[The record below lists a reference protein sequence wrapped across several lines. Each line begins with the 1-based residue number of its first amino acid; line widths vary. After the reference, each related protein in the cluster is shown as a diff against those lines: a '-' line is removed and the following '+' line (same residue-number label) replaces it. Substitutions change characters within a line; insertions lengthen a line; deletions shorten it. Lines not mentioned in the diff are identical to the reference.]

1 MIGSF
6 RYKPFKNHYLL
17 TNDAGRHVF
26 LTAEHFQSFI
36 SGKMDTESETWAG
49 LKNKLFCSNE
59 SVESYLQN
67 TIDAVR
73 DNHAYLFSSTSLFI
87 FAMTNQC
94 NNRCVYCQAD
104 GCSAASM
111 MSKEVAEQAL
121 DRIYETPARNITI
134 EFQGG
139 EPFLNWETIEFIVR
153 NAKEKLPNKCV
164 NFAIV
169 SNLSL
174 LTEKMAD
181 FIAEHKISISTSLD
195 GPQRLHDLNRPQ
207 LNGQG
212 SYDAMIRGLTLLQAR
227 GLEVGAIQTTT
238 KASLPYAK
246 EIVNEYARLGFTSV
260 FLRPL
265 TRLGAASRRW
275 HEIGYAPEE
284 FLNFYQE
291 GLSAI
296 LDLNRRGTPFF
307 ESHASIFLSKILDG
321 YSPNYMELRSPCG
334 ATIGQIAFAPNGD
347 VYTCDEG
354 RMLAEMGDSAFKLG
368 NVANS
373 GYSDW
378 LDSSVC
384 KAVCSASLLETLPG
398 CCDCVYQPY
407 CGVCPIV
414 NYALE
419 GSLISSHP
427 NNDRCKVYKG
437 MLDTLFTYL
446 LEADETTLS
455 NLRNWIGN
463 P

>member
-6 RYKPFKNHYLL
+6 RYKPFRNQYLL
-17 TNDAGRHVF
+17 TNDSGRYAFLSRECFQQFIAG
-26 LTAEHFQSFI
+26 A
-36 SGKMDTESETWAG
+36 MDPESEIWAM
-49 LKNKLFCSNE
+49 LQSRLFCSKE
-59 SVESYLQN
+59 SRETYLQEA
-67 TIDAVR
+67 IEPVR
-73 DNHAYLFSSTSLFI
+73 DNHAYLFSPTSLFI
-87 FAMTNQC
+87 FAVTNQC

-104 GCSAASM
+104 GCAAASR
-111 MSKEVAEQAL
+111 MSIDTADKAI
-121 DRIYETPARNITI
+121 DRIREAPSKNLTI

-139 EPFLNWETIEFIVR
+139 EPLLNWETIKYVVKT
-153 NAKEKLPNKCV
+153 AKAKLRGKKV
-164 NFAIV
+164 NFTIV

-174 LTEKMAD
+174 LTEEMVD
-181 FIAEHKISISTSLD
+181 FIVENGISISTSLD
-195 GPQRLHDLNRPQ
+195 GPRALHDRNRPCAD
-207 LNGQG
+207 GQG
-212 SYDAMIRGLTLLQAR
+212 SYDAMLRGLAMLRAR

-246 EIVNEYARLGFTSV
+246 EIVNEYAELGFTSV

-275 HEIGYAPEE
+275 HEIGYTPEE
-284 FLNFYQE
+284 FIRFYQE
-291 GLSAI
+291 GISAI
-296 LDLNRRGTPFF
+296 LDLNRKGLHFF
-307 ESHASIFLSKILDG
+307 ESHASIFLSKMLLG

-354 RMLAEMGDSAFKLG
+354 RMLAEMGDNAFRLG

-373 GYSDW
+373 GYGDW

-419 GSLISSHP
+419 GSLISTHP
-427 NNDRCKVYKG
+427 NNDRCRVYRG
-437 MLDTLFTYL
+437 MLDILFTYL
-446 LEADETTLS
+446 LEADEATLQH
-455 NLRNWIGN
+455 LHNWVGN
-463 P
+463 N

>member
-6 RYKPFKNHYLL
+6 RYKPFKDHFLL
-17 TNDAGRHVF
+17 TNDAGRYAF
-26 LTAEHFQSFI
+26 LSKECFQQFV
-36 SGKMDTESETWAG
+36 SGGMDSESETWAM
-49 LKNKLFCSNE
+49 LEKRLFCSNE
-59 SVESYLQN
+59 SRETYLQDAIN
-67 TIDAVR
+67 AVR
-73 DNHAYLFSSTSLFI
+73 DNRAYLFSPTSLFI
-87 FAMTNQC
+87 FAITNQC

-104 GCSAASM
+104 GCATASR
-111 MSKEVAEQAL
+111 MSVETAGKAI
-121 DRIYETPARNITI
+121 DRMCEAPSRNLTI

-139 EPFLNWETIEFIVR
+139 EPLLNWETIKYVVTT
-153 NAKEKLPNKCV
+153 AKEKLRDKKV
-164 NFAIV
+164 DFTIV

-174 LTEKMAD
+174 LTEEMVD
-181 FIAEHKISISTSLD
+181 FIVENNISVSTSLD
-195 GPQRLHDLNRPQ
+195 GPEGLHDLNRPR
-207 LNGQG
+207 LDGQG
-212 SYDAMIRGLTLLQAR
+212 SYNAMMRGLAMLRAR

-246 EIVNEYARLGFTSV
+246 EIVNEYARLGFSSV

-275 HEIGYAPEE
+275 HEIGYTPEE
-284 FLNFYQE
+284 FVRFYRE
-291 GLSAI
+291 GISAI
-296 LDLNRRGTPFF
+296 LDLNRNGTPFF
-307 ESHASIFLSKILDG
+307 ESHASIFLSKILFG

-334 ATIGQIAFAPNGD
+334 AAIGQIAFAPNGD

-354 RMLAEMGDSAFKLG
+354 RMLAEMGDNAFRLG
-368 NVANS
+368 NVVDS

-419 GSLISSHP
+419 GSLISTHP
-427 NNDRCKVYKG
+427 NNDRCEVYRG

-446 LEADETTLS
+446 LEADETTLEY
-455 NLRNWIGN
+455 LHNWIGN
-463 P
+463 N